1 MAAFPARPCGTG
13 LSRRGDERGPARSD
27 GERARLEHR
36 YRVFLVCVIGIF
48 VTVFDTSSSIV
59 ALPTIALDFGTDLP
73 TAQWVIIGNNLT
85 IAALLVPVGR
95 LSDSVGRKR
104 IYVAGCCLFAAGSV
118 LAAVSGAIAW
128 LILARIVVGVG
139 SAMSQGTAM
148 AILVGNFE
156 GDERTHVL
164 GWQTGT
170 VGLGA
175 IAGPATGGL
184 IVGTVGWRALF
195 AITAAAMVVIA
206 VSSLR
211 VLHRRDVRP
220 RSAGPPFD
228 FAGALLFSGLLVASL
243 LTLTLG
249 PRYGWTEAVTLTA
262 LGVIVAL
269 AAAFAVVERRSST
282 PMLDFR
288 LFRVGAFGLGAL
300 SSITAFMSV
309 SSTRFL
315 APFFLQGVKGF
326 DPSRVGLVLL
336 PGAVVTAVAGPFV
349 GRFASRFGVRLFAN
363 IGIAIIML
371 GVTQFFLL
379 TTATPVSLLVVGLM
393 TIALGLSAFSAPNS
407 TSMLN
412 AIDAG
417 SHGFAAGFVN
427 LCRNTGNVLGIAF
440 GTAIVTLTMGNA
452 GFEPS
457 LSDVGP
463 GADQGLLAAFTR
475 GVHTAAGALLLLTFG
490 VLSVLVAWSWRAR
503 RAALL
508 KTGEWQ

>member
-1 MAAFPARPCGTG
+1 
-13 LSRRGDERGPARSD
+13 
-27 GERARLEHR
+27 
-36 YRVFLVCVIGIF
+36 
-48 VTVFDTSSSIV
+48 
-59 ALPTIALDFGTDLP
+59 
-73 TAQWVIIGNNLT
+73 
-85 IAALLVPVGR
+85 
-95 LSDSVGRKR
+95 
-104 IYVAGCCLFAAGSV
+104 YVLGCCFFAAGSL
-118 LAAVSGAIAW
+118 LASLAGTIGW
-128 LILARIVVGVG
+128 LILARIVVGAG

-156 GDERTHVL
+156 ADERTHVL

-175 IAGPATGGL
+175 IAGPAIGGF
-184 IVGTVGWRALF
+184 IVGAVGWRALF
-195 AITAAAMVVIA
+195 AVTAAAMLVIA
-206 VSSLR
+206 VSSQR

-220 RSAGPPFD
+220 RAEGPPFD
-228 FAGALLFSGLLVASL
+228 AAGALLFSALLVGSL

-249 PRYGWTEAVTLTA
+249 PRYGWTEPVTLAA
-262 LGVIVAL
+262 LAVIVAL
-269 AAAFAVVERRSST
+269 AAAFVLVERRSPA
-282 PMLDFR
+282 PMLDLR

-336 PGAVVTAVAGPFV
+336 PGAIVTAIAGPFV
-349 GRFASRFGVRLFAN
+349 GRFASRFGVRLLAN
-363 IGIAIIML
+363 LGIAIIML
-371 GVTQFFLL
+371 GITQFFLL
-379 TTATPVSLLVVGLM
+379 TTATPVSLLVLGLM
-393 TIALGLSAFSAPNS
+393 TIAFGLSIFSAPNS

-440 GTAIVTLTMGNA
+440 GTAIVTLTMGKA

-457 LSDVGP
+457 LSEVAP
-463 GADQGLLAAFTR
+463 GAAQGLLTAFTR
-475 GVHTAAGALLLLTFG
+475 GVHTSAGALLVLTFG
-490 VLSVLVAWSWRAR
+490 VLSLLVAWSWRVR

-508 KTGEWQ
+508 KAEEMQ